1 MSNVLKNP
9 SGLKL
14 KFDCGKNPETGKTVV
29 KSKTYSNLD
38 PNASADDV
46 YEVGASIASL
56 QEYDL
61 LEVAKIDNSTI
72 TA

>member
-1 MSNVLKNP
+1 MANVLKNP

-14 KFDCGKNPETGKTVV
+14 KFDCGKNLETGKTVV
-29 KSKTYSNLD
+29 KTKTYSNLD

-61 LEVAKIDNSTI
+61 LEVVKVDNSTI

>member
-1 MSNVLKNP
+1 M
-9 SGLKL
+9 
-14 KFDCGKNPETGKTVV
+14 V